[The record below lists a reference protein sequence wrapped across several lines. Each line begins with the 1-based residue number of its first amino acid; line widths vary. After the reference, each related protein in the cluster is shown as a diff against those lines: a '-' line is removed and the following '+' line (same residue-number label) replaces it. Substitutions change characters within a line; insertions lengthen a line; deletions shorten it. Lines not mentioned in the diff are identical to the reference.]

1 MSFLIYQ
8 AEAAILLLYRSS
20 LLQNDIVML
29 GVSLPLCAVFT
40 HPVLLTWDRVLEG
53 QWQAALLCGELQR
66 PSARSSSRTAA
77 MNRQL
82 RSASSPGTGLLK

>member
-8 AEAAILLLYRSS
+8 AEAAILLLQRGS
-20 LLQNDIVML
+20 LLQNDIVL

-40 HPVLLTWDRVLEG
+40 HPVLLTWDRVPEG
-53 QWQAALLCGELQR
+53 QWQAALLCKELQR

-77 MNRQL
+77 PNRQL
-82 RSASSPGTGLLK
+82 RSASSPATGLWK